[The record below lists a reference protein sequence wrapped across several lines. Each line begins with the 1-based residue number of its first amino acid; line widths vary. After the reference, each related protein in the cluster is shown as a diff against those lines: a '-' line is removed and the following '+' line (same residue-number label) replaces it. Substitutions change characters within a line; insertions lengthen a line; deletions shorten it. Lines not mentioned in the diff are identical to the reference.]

1 MKLISVSSL
10 LYYVK
15 DTEVTQEFY
24 EKLGFHFDKGK
35 DKVITYL
42 NWFSIEF
49 RQQEKLG
56 DNNCG
61 EFVNIKVDSVEEMYE
76 RLKTKGIDSVGE
88 PKDVGGGKKEL
99 HVRDPDGYNLIF
111 FQKK

>member
-1 MKLISVSSL
+1 

-15 DTEVTQEFY
+15 DTEATQEFY

-49 RQQEKLG
+49 RKLENLS
-56 DNNCG
+56 DNKCG
-61 EFVNIKVDSVEEMYE
+61 EFVNIKVDNVDEMYE
-76 RLKTKGIDSVGE
+76 RLKSSGIKPEGE
-88 PKDVGGGKKEL
+88 PKDVGGGIKEL
-99 HVRDPDGYNLIF
+99 FVRDPDGYNLIF
-111 FQKK
+111 FQKR

>member
-15 DTEVTQEFY
+15 DLEVTQKFY
-24 EKLGFHFDKGK
+24 EDIGFHFDKDK

-49 RQQEKLG
+49 REQHEPTTN
-56 DNNCG
+56 DCG
-61 EFVNIKVDSVEEMYE
+61 EYVYVKVDSVDEMVE
-76 RLKTKGIDSVGE
+76 RLKSKGITPEGE
-88 PKDVGGGKKEL
+88 PKDVGGGVTEL
-99 HVRDPDGYNLIF
+99 VVRDPDGYKLTF